1 MSLVEDEND
10 VVTNVEIEGEE
21 TKVACSVVSPGVW
34 SHSLLCLVPRLLHRH
49 WQSIPYSLRE
59 TLK

>member
-21 TKVACSVVSPGVW
+21 TKVACTRCKPWGLVSFTA
-34 SHSLLCLVPRLLHRH
+34 LLGP
-49 WQSIPYSLRE
+49 
-59 TLK
+59 